1 VSNTSATFNER
12 SPKRLAQLGR
22 LFRKYGTFVI
32 FVLLV
37 VFASSQ
43 SNAFMTLGNVMNMLL
58 QMSGIGLMS
67 VGMLLVILTA
77 GIDLSVG
84 SIAALGSVVSALL
97 LNDYPVYLAV
107 LMVVGIGAACGAV
120 SGILVAFFR
129 LPAFVITLAMMTAA
143 RGYALIVSNGQTVLV
158 GQSGQPLTDFGTS
171 YVLGLPGPAIVMF
184 VAFLTV
190 LIVLN
195 FTRFGRLVKAIGSN
209 EEAVR
214 LSGISVPLHV
224 LLVYVISGALAA
236 IAGIMITARSGVGSP
251 DVATGDELN
260 AIAAVVIGGASLMG
274 GSGGAINTFFG
285 VMILGII
292 GNIMNLAGVPGYDQ
306 EVYLGI
312 IIVIAVVIQNA
323 STVLR
328 R

>member
-209 EEAVR
+209 E
-214 LSGISVPLHV
+214 
-224 LLVYVISGALAA
+224 VYVISGALAA

-274 GSGGAINTFFG
+274 GSGGAINTFLG